1 MSRSLSKILAVCA
14 LVAIIPLM
22 IAGTA
27 LACYYS
33 ISATMIIEVY
43 KNAVSPSSEADAQVA
58 YKGKQDTSFEITTGH
73 KKSITLQAMG
83 QGYDFEGWYQGTADE
98 YKTAVAIGNV
108 EFVSDKV
115 EETFAMADQENL
127 VAVFTLIDYT
137 AVSYEYIVDPA
148 AQTISTKVP
157 VSGAADADYV
167 YGDAL
172 PTLAQPDGWRFMGWK
187 VKGSTDTTVYTE
199 AAFAERENVVLEAV
213 WEQVDPITLTYTLED
228 GTTYQTITNA
238 YPGKAHTLLALPAAA
253 AGYTNAW
260 TVNGLEVSG
269 EISPEDDTTIVLA
282 STAINYKAVVAQNA
296 DIEYVAVDKASFT
309 VVNVE
314 QLENLFK
321 TENYDVKYSFQN
333 VKTSAGAVV
342 VTFNSTEYTT
352 AAALKDAIVA
362 ANPTG
367 AASEIEVSVA
377 VESAVTTV
385 STTNKQ
391 YWADMSDVYYATSDE
406 SIWENRLD
414 KWLGSNPV
422 SKSISASVLE
432 LLEINESNGTMV
444 ALKDEDGNAVVLDSV
459 SVNGV
464 LITYRAGMTVAEL
477 MDRYFK
483 LSGETPS
490 ATMTVELV
498 AYFTAE

>member
-33 ISATMIIEVY
+33 VSATMIIEVY

-83 QGYDFEGWYQGTADE
+83 QGYDFEGWYQGTTDE
-98 YKTAVAIGNV
+98 YKTAIAVGNV

-115 EETFAMADQENL
+115 EETFAMSDYTNL

-137 AVSYEYIVDPA
+137 AVTYEYVVDPA

-157 VSGAADADYV
+157 VSGATDADYV

-172 PTLAQPDGWRFMGWK
+172 PALAQPDGWRFMGWK
-187 VKGSTDTTVYTE
+187 VKGSTDTTLYTE
-199 AAFAERENVVLEAV
+199 ATFAERENIVLEAV
-213 WEQVDPITLTYTLED
+213 WEQVDPITLTYTLAD

-238 YPGKAHTLLALPAAA
+238 YPGKAHTLIALPAAT

-269 EISPEDDTTIVLA
+269 TISPEDDTTIVLS
-282 STAINYKAVVAQNA
+282 STAINYKASVAQNA
-296 DIEYVAVDKASFT
+296 DIEYIAVDRASFT
-309 VVNVE
+309 AVNVE
-314 QLENLFK
+314 QLENLFRVD
-321 TENYDVKYSFQN
+321 NYEVRYSFQN
-333 VKTSAGAVV
+333 VKNSSGVVV

-352 AAALKDAIVA
+352 ATALKDAIIA

-367 AASEIEVSVA
+367 SATDIEVSVT

-391 YWADMSDVYYATSDE
+391 YWADMADVYYASSAIIAGNE
-406 SIWENRLD
+406 LNEY
-414 KWLGSNPV
+414 LGSNPV
-422 SKSISASVLE
+422 SKSLSASVLE
-432 LLEINESNGTMV
+432 LLEINETNGTMI
-444 ALKDEDGNAVVLDSV
+444 ALKDEDGNPVVLESV
-459 SVNGV
+459 SVNGE
-464 LITYRAGMTVAEL
+464 LITYRAGMTVADL
-477 MDRYFK
+477 MDRYFA
-483 LSGETPS
+483 LSGQTPS
-490 ATMTVELV
+490 ATMTVSLV

>member
-83 QGYDFEGWYQGTADE
+83 QGYDFEGWYQGTTDE

-385 STTNKQ
+385 STTDKQ
-391 YWADMSDVYYATSDE
+391 YWADMADVYYATSAIIAGNE
-406 SIWENRLD
+406 LNEY
-414 KWLGSNPV
+414 LGSNPV
-422 SKSISASVLE
+422 SKALSASVLE

-444 ALKDEDGNAVVLDSV
+444 ALKDEDGNAVVLESV
-459 SVNGV
+459 SVNGE
-464 LITYRAGMTVAEL
+464 LITYRAGMTVADL
-477 MDRYFK
+477 MDRYFA

-498 AYFTAE
+498 AFFVAE